1 MRYNAAELRDLYR
14 DGLNISEF
22 IRSRENSSTN
32 TSTVILYAYDVQAGS
47 YTASLRN
54 QDFAAHKVDVGRKL
68 AAIVDQFGP
77 ESILDAGIG
86 EATTTV
92 PILAAMNDKPRRILG
107 LDLSLSRLLYARR
120 YLSAEGFGDAR
131 LFTGDLENIPLPDG
145 AVDVVV
151 TVHAVE
157 PNHGREE
164 AVLGELIR
172 VARRA
177 LIMVEPSW
185 ELGSASTRARIERL
199 GYVRDLPGTLE
210 RLGHPPNRWEKWGL
224 DINPDNEAA
233 VIVVAKSASG
243 LAATCDFVSPI
254 SRQPLLPRPDC
265 WFCPMDGH
273 AFPVIAG
280 IPCLTVDSAV
290 PASKLAEF

>member
-22 IRSRENSSTN
+22 IRSQENSSTN

-47 YTASLRN
+47 YTANLRN
-54 QDFAAHKVDVGRKL
+54 QDFAAHKAEVGRKL
-68 AAIVDQFGP
+68 AAIIDQFDP

-92 PILAAMNDKPRRILG
+92 PILAAMHHKPRRILG

-120 YLSAEGFGDAR
+120 YLSANGFSDAR

-164 AVLGELIR
+164 AILRELIR

-177 LIMVEPSW
+177 LVMVEPSW
-185 ELGSASTRARIERL
+185 EFGSAGTRARIERL
-199 GYVRDLPGTLE
+199 GYVQNLADTLE
-210 RLGHPPNRWEKWGL
+210 SLGHSPSRFEKWGL

-233 VIVVAKSASG
+233 LIVVAKPAGGS
-243 LAATCDFVSPI
+243 TPHCDFVSPI

-280 IPCLTVDSAV
+280 IPCLTVDGAV